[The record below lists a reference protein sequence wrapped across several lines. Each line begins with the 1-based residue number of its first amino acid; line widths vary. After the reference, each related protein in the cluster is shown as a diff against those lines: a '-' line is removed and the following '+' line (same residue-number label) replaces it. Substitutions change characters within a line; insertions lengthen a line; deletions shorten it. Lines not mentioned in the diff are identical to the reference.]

1 MLKPKLRFKE
11 FNDNWT
17 LISLNS
23 LMEFKNG
30 INAAKNAYGKGI
42 KYISVTDILNN
53 NFITYEKIKGL
64 VNIDNITLK
73 NNSVTYGDVVFQ
85 RSSETIED
93 IGRANVYLDHNKVA
107 TFGGFVIRG
116 KKKGDYN
123 PLFINYLLQNS
134 SSRKAII
141 VKGAGAQHY
150 NISQEELEKIELYF
164 PSIQEQEK
172 IANLLSLL
180 DKKIELQK
188 RKVDALKIY
197 KKGLLS
203 KLYYTKNGEKTKISD
218 ILEEVVDKS
227 VVNNQYNVISSTKED
242 LVLQREYFNKK
253 IASENN
259 IGYKIL
265 KKYQIVFS
273 PQNLWMGNINYNEKY
288 NIGIVSPS
296 YKVFN
301 IKAGY
306 DKNYIANLLKT
317 PRAIYYYMINSEQGA
332 SIVRRNLNMETFYEI
347 SFNIPS
353 INEQIKIGSI
363 IRKICLKIDNEEMC
377 LKQLERLKKGLLQK
391 MFI

>member
-197 KKGLLS
+197 KKGLS
-203 KLYYTKNGEKTKISD
+203 KKLFSFNSTYEKKLGDLCSITTGKLDANAMNKNGKYRFFTCAKEYYYINTYAFDTEALLISGNGAYVGYINYYKGKFNAYQRTYVLDKFNEDIFYIKYFLDEFLPLRIFSEKKDGNTPYIVLSTLSNMTIKFPAFNIQKIIVN
-218 ILEEVVDKS
+218 ILSELD
-227 VVNNQYNVISSTKED
+227 
-242 LVLQREYFNKK
+242 KK
-253 IASENN
+253 INLSE
-259 IGYKIL
+259 
-265 KKYQIVFS
+265 
-273 PQNLWMGNINYNEKY
+273 
-288 NIGIVSPS
+288 
-296 YKVFN
+296 
-301 IKAGY
+301 
-306 DKNYIANLLKT
+306 
-317 PRAIYYYMINSEQGA
+317 
-332 SIVRRNLNMETFYEI
+332 
-347 SFNIPS
+347 
-353 INEQIKIGSI
+353 
-363 IRKICLKIDNEEMC
+363 
-377 LKQLERLKKGLLQK
+377 ERLKLLSRLKNFLLQQ

>member
-188 RKVDALKIY
+188 QKIEAHKIY
-197 KKGLLS
+197 KKWLS
-203 KLYYTKNGEKTKISD
+203 KKLFSFNSIYEKKLGDLCSITTGKLDANAMNKNGKYRFFTCAKEYYYINTYAFDTEALLISGNGAYVGYINYYKGKFNAYQRTYVLDKFNEDIFYIKYFLDEFLPLRIFSEKKDGNTPYIVLSTLSNMTIKFPAFNIQKIIVN
-218 ILEEVVDKS
+218 ILSELD
-227 VVNNQYNVISSTKED
+227 
-242 LVLQREYFNKK
+242 KK
-253 IASENN
+253 INLSE
-259 IGYKIL
+259 
-265 KKYQIVFS
+265 
-273 PQNLWMGNINYNEKY
+273 
-288 NIGIVSPS
+288 
-296 YKVFN
+296 
-301 IKAGY
+301 
-306 DKNYIANLLKT
+306 
-317 PRAIYYYMINSEQGA
+317 
-332 SIVRRNLNMETFYEI
+332 
-347 SFNIPS
+347 
-353 INEQIKIGSI
+353 
-363 IRKICLKIDNEEMC
+363 
-377 LKQLERLKKGLLQK
+377 ERLKLLSRLKNFLLQQ

>member
-64 VNIDNITLK
+64 VNIDNCTLK

-197 KKGLLS
+197 KKGLS
-203 KLYYTKNGEKTKISD
+203 KKLFSFNSIYEKKLGDLCSITTGKLDANAMNKNGKYRFFTCAKEYYYINTYAFDTEALLISGNGAYVGYINYYKGKFNAYQRTYVLDKFNEDIFYIKYFLDEFLPLRIFSEKKDGNTPYIVLSTLSNVTIKFPAFNIQKIIVN
-218 ILEEVVDKS
+218 ILSELD
-227 VVNNQYNVISSTKED
+227 
-242 LVLQREYFNKK
+242 KK
-253 IASENN
+253 INLSE
-259 IGYKIL
+259 
-265 KKYQIVFS
+265 
-273 PQNLWMGNINYNEKY
+273 
-288 NIGIVSPS
+288 
-296 YKVFN
+296 
-301 IKAGY
+301 
-306 DKNYIANLLKT
+306 
-317 PRAIYYYMINSEQGA
+317 
-332 SIVRRNLNMETFYEI
+332 
-347 SFNIPS
+347 
-353 INEQIKIGSI
+353 
-363 IRKICLKIDNEEMC
+363 
-377 LKQLERLKKGLLQK
+377 ERLKLLSRLKNFLLQQ

>member
-1 MLKPKLRFKE
+1 MAFKVKTKGQNEGEKLLKPKLRFKE

-188 RKVDALKIY
+188 QKIEALKIY
-197 KKGLLS
+197 KKWLS
-203 KLYYTKNGEKTKISD
+203 KKLFSFNSIYEKKLGDLCSITTGKLDANAMNKNGKYRFFTCAKEYYYINTYAFDTEALLISGNGAYVGYINYYKGKFNAYQRTYVLDKFNEDIFYIKYFLDEFLPLRIFSEKKDGNTPYIVLSTLSNMTIKFPAFNIQKIIVN
-218 ILEEVVDKS
+218 ILSELD
-227 VVNNQYNVISSTKED
+227 
-242 LVLQREYFNKK
+242 KK
-253 IASENN
+253 INLSE
-259 IGYKIL
+259 
-265 KKYQIVFS
+265 
-273 PQNLWMGNINYNEKY
+273 
-288 NIGIVSPS
+288 
-296 YKVFN
+296 
-301 IKAGY
+301 
-306 DKNYIANLLKT
+306 
-317 PRAIYYYMINSEQGA
+317 
-332 SIVRRNLNMETFYEI
+332 
-347 SFNIPS
+347 
-353 INEQIKIGSI
+353 
-363 IRKICLKIDNEEMC
+363 
-377 LKQLERLKKGLLQK
+377 ERLKLLSRLKNFLLHQ

>member
-1 MLKPKLRFKE
+1 MTFKVKTKGQNEGEKLLEPKLRFKGFE
-11 FNDNWT
+11 DNWT
-17 LISLNS
+17 LKSLNS

-30 INAAKNAYGKGI
+30 INAAKDAYGKGI

-197 KKGLLS
+197 KKGLS
-203 KLYYTKNGEKTKISD
+203 KKLFSFNSTYEKKLGDLCSITTGKLDANAMNKNGKYRFFTCAKEYYYINTYAFDTEALLISGNGAYVGYINYYKGKFNAYQRTYVLDKFNEDIFYIKYFLDEFLPLRIFSEKKDGNTPYIVLSTLSNMTIKFPAFNIQKIIVN
-218 ILEEVVDKS
+218 ILSELD
-227 VVNNQYNVISSTKED
+227 
-242 LVLQREYFNKK
+242 KK
-253 IASENN
+253 INLSE
-259 IGYKIL
+259 
-265 KKYQIVFS
+265 
-273 PQNLWMGNINYNEKY
+273 
-288 NIGIVSPS
+288 
-296 YKVFN
+296 
-301 IKAGY
+301 
-306 DKNYIANLLKT
+306 
-317 PRAIYYYMINSEQGA
+317 
-332 SIVRRNLNMETFYEI
+332 
-347 SFNIPS
+347 
-353 INEQIKIGSI
+353 
-363 IRKICLKIDNEEMC
+363 
-377 LKQLERLKKGLLQK
+377 ERLKLLSRLKNFLLQQ